1 MNKIIK
7 IMGCSGAGKTTAAR
21 SILDMALDMTAVTN
35 PKGKD
40 EAYITRQAG
49 VASPVSLLGNYRGAN
64 CGGMDT
70 VSSAA
75 EAIRLVGVYAPC
87 GHVIHEGLLQS
98 TYYGAMGT
106 DSLQYGDRYIYALL
120 DTPIELCL
128 DRVVARREANG
139 STNKFNPQL
148 TRDKHESVKRAWDT
162 AKSRGHTCVVL
173 DHTASMYPQLM
184 ELLRS

>member
-1 MNKIIK
+1 MTKIIK

-21 SILDMALDMTAVTN
+21 SILDMATN
-35 PKGKD
+35 VEVFKNAKGKD
-40 EAYITRQAG
+40 EAYVTFQNGITD
-49 VASPVSLLGNYRGAN
+49 PVILLGNYRGAN

-70 VSSAA
+70 VGSAR
-75 EAIRLVGVYAPC
+75 EAIELVHRYAPS

-106 DSLQYGDRYIYALL
+106 DSLSFGANYVYAIL

-128 DRVVARREANG
+128 ERVIARREANG

-148 TRDKHESVKRAWDT
+148 TRDKHAQVQRAWDT
-162 AKSRGHTCVVL
+162 AYSRDHTCVVI
-173 DHTASMYPQLM
+173 DHTKSIYPQLM
-184 ELLRS
+184 EILK

>member
-21 SILDMALDMTAVTN
+21 SILDMATHVN
-35 PKGKD
+35 VCRNQKGKD
-40 EAYITRQAG
+40 EAYDTDQPSVPA
-49 VASPVSLLGNYRGAN
+49 PVILLGNYRGAN

-70 VSSAA
+70 VDSAV
-75 EAIRLVGVYAPC
+75 EAIRLVNQYASL
-87 GHVIHEGLLQS
+87 GHVVHEGLLQS
-98 TYYGAMGT
+98 TYYGKMGT
-106 DSLQYGDRYIYALL
+106 DSLQYGDRYIYAIL

-128 DRVVARREANG
+128 ERVVHRREING

-148 TRDKHESVKRAWDT
+148 TRDKHASVQRAWDT
-162 AKSRGHTCVVL
+162 ARSRGHRCVVL

-184 ELLRS
+184 ELLK

>member
-21 SILDMALDMTAVTN
+21 SVLDMATEAN
-35 PKGKD
+35 IAYKNAKGKD
-40 EAYITRQAG
+40 EAYDTVQKGIG
-49 VASPVSLLGNYRGAN
+49 PSVILLGNYRGAN

-70 VSSAA
+70 VGSAA
-75 EAIRLVGVYAPC
+75 EAIAMVAKYAPV

-106 DSLQYGDRYIYALL
+106 DSLQYGDRYIYAML

-128 DRVVARREANG
+128 ERVVQRREANG

-148 TRDKHESVKRAWDT
+148 TRDKHASVTRAWET
-162 AKSRGHTCVVL
+162 ARSRGHTCVVL

-184 ELLRS
+184 ELLK